1 VAALAPTMPAAV
13 YRGDHTVVVEDVPV
27 PDVTASQVLLE
38 ISHCGICG
46 SDLHLMMEDW
56 GQPGMRGGHEFSG
69 TVVAVGRDVAGWT
82 AGDRAVGGPSG
93 GCGRCLQCQ
102 AGRTNLCLDRQAG
115 GPGTGPA
122 GYARFAAIDAGAL
135 FRVPGS
141 LSLRTA
147 ALTEPVAVAVR
158 GVRRAGA
165 AAGDRILVTG
175 AGPIG
180 LLTVSVLR
188 SLGVTDITVSEPG
201 HRRRALAERI
211 GADVVVEPDDL
222 PTPGGAAD
230 LVDRPFQA
238 AIDCSGRADAM
249 EAALVNLARAGTLVL
264 SGTGMRRP
272 RFDPNRIVLHE
283 LTVTGTV
290 EYTADDYR
298 TAIDLLDGRR
308 LPTDELIE
316 ADDVPLRRLQW
327 AMERLVAGELAGKV
341 LVVPGA

>member
-1 VAALAPTMPAAV
+1 
-13 YRGDHTVVVEDVPV
+13 
-27 PDVTASQVLLE
+27 
-38 ISHCGICG
+38 
-46 SDLHLMMEDW
+46 MEDW

-102 AGRTNLCLDRQAG
+102 AGRSNLCLDRRAG
-115 GPGTGPA
+115 SPGSGPA
-122 GYARFAAIDAGAL
+122 GYARYTAVDAGAL

-158 GVRRAGA
+158 AVRRAGA
-165 AAGDRILVTG
+165 APGDRVLVTG

-180 LLTVSVLR
+180 LITVAVLR

-201 HRRRALAERI
+201 DRRRDLAGRI
-211 GADVVVEPDDL
+211 GAAAVVEPDDL
-222 PTPGGAAD
+222 PRPAGAAD
-230 LVDRPFQA
+230 LVDHPYQA

-249 EAALVNLARAGTLVL
+249 ETALVNLARAGTLVL
-264 SGTGMRRP
+264 AGTGLRRP
-272 RFDPNRIVLHE
+272 RFDPNRMVLHE

-290 EYTADDYR
+290 EYTRDDYHA
-298 TAIDLLDGRR
+298 AIDLLDDAR

-316 ADDVPLRRLQW
+316 ADDVPLHRLQG
-327 AMERLVAGELAGKV
+327 AMEQLVAGELAGKV

>member
-1 VAALAPTMPAAV
+1 
-13 YRGDHTVVVEDVPV
+13 
-27 PDVTASQVLLE
+27 
-38 ISHCGICG
+38 
-46 SDLHLMMEDW
+46 
-56 GQPGMRGGHEFSG
+56 
-69 TVVAVGRDVAGWT
+69 
-82 AGDRAVGGPSG
+82 
-93 GCGRCLQCQ
+93 
-102 AGRTNLCLDRQAG
+102 
-115 GPGTGPA
+115 
-122 GYARFAAIDAGAL
+122 
-135 FRVPGS
+135 
-141 LSLRTA
+141 
-147 ALTEPVAVAVR
+147 
-158 GVRRAGA
+158 
-165 AAGDRILVTG
+165 VTG

-188 SLGVTDITVSEPG
+188 SLGVTDVTVSEPG

-211 GADVVVEPDDL
+211 GATVVVEPDDV
-222 PTPGGAAD
+222 PRPGGAAD

-249 EAALVNLARAGTLVL
+249 ETALVNLARAGTLVL

-298 TAIDLLDGRR
+298 TAIDLLDGGR

-316 ADDVPLRRLQW
+316 ADDVPLHRLQW

>member
-1 VAALAPTMPAAV
+1 MPAAV
-13 YRGDHTVVVEDVPV
+13 YRGEHTVVVEDVPI
-27 PDVTASQVLLE
+27 PNIGAGQVLLE
-38 ISHCGICG
+38 VSHCGICG

-69 TVVAVGRDVAGWT
+69 TVVAVGSDVAGWT
-82 AGDRAVGGPSG
+82 AGDRAVGGPAG

-115 GPGTGPA
+115 SLGSGPA
-122 GYARFAAIDAGAL
+122 GYARYAAVDAGAL
-135 FRVPGS
+135 FRLPGS

-158 GVRRAGA
+158 GIRRAGA
-165 AAGDRILVTG
+165 AAGDRVLVTG

-180 LLTVSVLR
+180 LLTVAVLR

-201 HRRRALAERI
+201 ERRRALAGRI
-211 GADVVVEPDDL
+211 GAALVVEPDGL
-222 PTPGGAAD
+222 PRPAGAAE
-230 LVDRPFQA
+230 LVDRPFQV

-249 EAALVNLARAGTLVL
+249 ETALANLARAGTLVL
-264 SGTGMRRP
+264 SGTGLRRP
-272 RFDPNRIVLHE
+272 RFNPNRIILHE

-290 EYTADDYR
+290 EYTPDDYR
-298 TAIDLLDGRR
+298 TAIDLLDSGR
-308 LPTDELIE
+308 LPTNELIE
-316 ADDVPLRRLQW
+316 ADDVPLPRLQR